1 MQSTTTST
9 MRRPASCSNL
19 SVKRKMFVSKKFE
32 RVFSVVLIKWHL
44 SICSILSEDDLNLL
58 EIPEPPTIVSKTDN
72 RSSIGSG
79 SAITTEP
86 KMSITATKTP
96 MATNKVQS
104 HPATYQPSHSSIIF
118 ENDQISNV
126 NEPSEMASIM
136 NGNSS
141 INNLKNCIQKL
152 QSVNCKFMKF
162 FFQNYQ
168 ALLLNIF
175 SFSDPMMNEF
185 RN

>member
-1 MQSTTTST
+1 
-9 MRRPASCSNL
+9 
-19 SVKRKMFVSKKFE
+19 MFVRNNLQFE
-32 RVFSVVLIKWHL
+32 FQHFLKSNVEFYVFFL
-44 SICSILSEDDLNLL
+44 SFFLFRILSEDDLHLL

-86 KMSITATKTP
+86 KMSTTTTAATKAP
-96 MATNKVQS
+96 MPTNKIQ
-104 HPATYQPSHSSIIF
+104 HPIYQPSHSSIIF

-126 NEPSEMASIM
+126 NEPSEMASII

-152 QSVNCKFMKF
+152 QSVIEFHDFLVFNHQIQKHFRMEIKHII
-162 FFQNYQ
+162 
-168 ALLLNIF
+168 IF
-175 SFSDPMMNEF
+175 LF
-185 RN
+185 